1 VVELNIKSPGSG
13 LVIDDL
19 LVVVNLGSS
28 NPLLVLEISSAA
40 LDAGVVVPI
49 PIWAVRLIVLYAA
62 SSAINVL
69 GFMLSDLLAKFGRSF
84 VHYYK
89 LGD

>member
-1 VVELNIKSPGSG
+1 
-13 LVIDDL
+13 
-19 LVVVNLGSS
+19 
-28 NPLLVLEISSAA
+28 VLEISSAA

>member
-1 VVELNIKSPGSG
+1 MVELNIKSPGSG

>member
-1 VVELNIKSPGSG
+1 VLSLGRSRPLFE
-13 LVIDDL
+13 LVISRAAFAEGL
-19 LVVVNLGSS
+19 L
-28 NPLLVLEISSAA
+28 
-40 LDAGVVVPI
+40 VPI

>member
-1 VVELNIKSPGSG
+1 MVELNIKSPGSG

-40 LDAGVVVPI
+40 LDAGVVVPM
-49 PIWAVRLIVLYAA
+49 PTEPEVVTFVTEVLP
-62 SSAINVL
+62 S
-69 GFMLSDLLAKFGRSF
+69 
-84 VHYYK
+84 
-89 LGD
+89 